1 MIKDQHPTVLVIP
14 VQNINTVSF
23 NKLTNNNIR

>member
-1 MIKDQHPTVLVIP
+1 MIKDQHPTVLVVP
-14 VQNINTVSF
+14 VQNINMVS